1 MPHKETSHGLTV
13 PREAPQDLTP
23 SRETSQGAPRPPEVP
38 AETIPETRASDVQ
51 IPEHQQIFITGALS
65 IAIGEGLDIGKST
78 LQRHAKRWHEA
89 GEASAV
95 KCVLVTNRSGKHY
108 ALDRESFVSWVLD
121 ELAQQETTY
130 EDRGLKP
137 SRETSQGALRPPE
150 VPPRRAAQ
158 SPAREDSRSED
169 ARPDT
174 SDRVVSMLE
183 RDNQWLREQ
192 ITTKDTQIKDLTERA
207 RETNHLIG
215 GLQRLVAQ
223 LQLGPGHK
231 SGEGEAADL

>member
-1 MPHKETSHGLTV
+1 MPHDEISDDHTV
-13 PREAPQDLTP
+13 PREAPQDLRP
-23 SRETSQGAPRPPEVP
+23 SPETSQGAGRPPEVP
-38 AETIPETRASDVQ
+38 TETTLEARPSGVQ
-51 IPEHQQIFITGALS
+51 IPEHQQISITGALS
-65 IAIGEGLDIGKST
+65 TAIGEGLDIGKST

-108 ALDRESFVSWVLD
+108 ALDRETFVSWVLD
-121 ELAQQETTY
+121 ELAQQETTH
-130 EDRGLKP
+130 E
-137 SRETSQGALRPPE
+137 SRDLGESHETSHGAMRPPE
-150 VPPRRAAQ
+150 VPPGRAAQ

-192 ITTKDTQIKDLTERA
+192 IATKDTQIKDLTERA

-223 LQLGPGHK
+223 LQLGPGRD
-231 SGEGEAADL
+231 SGEGQPTDL

>member
-1 MPHKETSHGLTV
+1 MQRDDSSNELTL
-13 PREAPQDLTP
+13 PREVPQDLRP
-23 SRETSQGAPRPPEVP
+23 PHETSQGAARPPEVP
-38 AETIPETRASDVQ
+38 TETTLEAHPSGVQ
-51 IPEHQQIFITGALS
+51 IPEHQQISITGALS

-108 ALDRESFVSWVLD
+108 ALEREGFVSWVLD
-121 ELAQQETTY
+121 ELAQQETTH
-130 EDRGLKP
+130 DNRDLGK

-150 VPPRRAAQ
+150 VPASRAGE
-158 SPAREDSRSED
+158 SPAREAGESDE
-169 ARPDT
+169 ARHNT
-174 SDRVVSMLE
+174 NERVVGMLE

-192 ITTKDTQIKDLTERA
+192 IATKDTQIKDLTERA

-223 LQLGPGHK
+223 LQLGPGRDR
-231 SGEGEAADL
+231 GEGEAAEL

>member
-1 MPHKETSHGLTV
+1 MLNEETSPDLRV
-13 PREAPQDLTP
+13 PRETSQNPTP
-23 SRETSQGAPRPPEVP
+23 SHETSQGAARPPEVP
-38 AETIPETRASDVQ
+38 AETTLEARPSGVQ
-51 IPEHQQIFITGALS
+51 IPEHQQISITGALS
-65 IAIGEGLDIGKST
+65 TAIGEGLDIGKST

-121 ELAQQETTY
+121 ELAQQETTH
-130 EDRGLKP
+130 DNRGLGK

-150 VPPRRAAQ
+150 VPASRAGE
-158 SPAREDSRSED
+158 SPAREAGESED
-169 ARPDT
+169 ARRDT
-174 SDRVVSMLE
+174 NGRVVGMLE

-192 ITTKDTQIKDLTERA
+192 IATKDTQIKDLTERA

-223 LQLGPGHK
+223 LQLGPGRD
-231 SGEGEAADL
+231 SGEGQPTDL